1 MAGYKLKVYTDEPAE
16 KKKRKR
22 PAVLPQPELPAEPK
36 RIRVQFDCRCCECNI
51 KIYRFT
57 YALWL
62 GGGRVCCED
71 CPGEVTGVEELLG
84 PDFDADGY

>member
-1 MAGYKLKVYTDEPAE
+1 MAGYKLKVHRPPTPTRATPEP
-16 KKKRKR
+16 K
-22 PAVLPQPELPAEPK
+22 LPKEPK
-36 RIRVQFDCRCCECNI
+36 RIRVQFDCHCCECGL
-51 KIYRFT
+51 KIRRFT

-84 PDFDADGY
+84 PDFDADGW